1 MFYFLHLESLAWF
14 VMLNIRAVLG
24 SDWREAYLIVYSAA
38 GDSWRLVVFGMIE
51 ISFEIWRAVMMD
63 DVAACDWL

>member
-1 MFYFLHLESLAWF
+1 MHLESLAWF

-24 SDWREAYLIVYSAA
+24 SDWHEAYLIVYSST

-63 DVAACDWL
+63 DEAACDWL